1 MALALTDGLGVD
13 HIVEV
18 GGPHTLRQSFIAART
33 GGHVAIIGAVG
44 GFEIDT
50 MPFAIVQAKRL
61 RLQAVTVGSRQDQL
75 DMVRGIET
83 HGIRP
88 VIDSRFPLEKL
99 ADAFRHLKTGQHFG
113 KICIDITEA

>member
-1 MALALTDGLGVD
+1 MALTDGLGVD